1 MSVPAA
7 PANKQDQRR
16 STRYRSS
23 QFLLIRCPGGS
34 TCTGVSVEIGMRV
47 GDMVELE
54 PVAGG
59 SAAAR
64 VRHKVGQLYGF
75 EFVELGP
82 EQVQRIA
89 ECCKISQAG
98 RTRRNYLIAN
108 NYRPIEQVR

>member
-1 MSVPAA
+1 MSAM
-7 PANKQDQRR
+7 ANG
-16 STRYRSS
+16 
-23 QFLLIRCPGGS
+23 L
-34 TCTGVSVEIGMRV
+34 MRV

-59 SAAAR
+59 TAAAR

-89 ECCKISQAG
+89 ECCKIAQAG
-98 RTRRNYLIAN
+98 RTRAGTI
-108 NYRPIEQVR
+108 

>member
-1 MSVPAA
+1 MKSGNNSMSVPAA

-98 RTRRNYLIAN
+98 RTRAGTI
-108 NYRPIEQVR
+108 